1 MFAHVG
7 PDGEQH
13 ALPFVVAGTILVR
26 LAKVPHH
33 DGAIYRTHDLGEGD
47 FVGRASQYVAAA
59 HPTFGADQPG
69 ALEGEKDLL
78 EVGLGEHGSVRD
90 VSHRGWGAV
99 GVHRERK
106 QRPAC
111 VVTTGRHLH
120 PGESTSRYSPVG
132 ACGSLAA
139 ARQERNVVDNPVL
152 PDYTGACIANIV
164 PALLDG
170 AVDPPP
176 WLPAAALE
184 ADQVV
189 LLVLDGLGWDQLQAR
204 PHLAPTL
211 SAMVG
216 GPITSVTPTT
226 TATALTSIATGLT
239 PGEHGV
245 VGYRVAVDHEVL
257 NILRWT
263 TAQGDARKRID
274 PHAFQPTSAFCSQRP
289 CIVTKAEFVTSGFSG
304 AHLGGV
310 RFTGY
315 RVPSTLVVEIRHA
328 LKAREP
334 FIYAYYDGIDKVA
347 HEYGLADHYDAELQA
362 VDRLVAD
369 VLAEL
374 PRGAVLVITADHGQV
389 SVGENLIDLHAD
401 VAAHVSFQSGEG
413 RFRWLH
419 ARPGRADALAEASRA
434 RHSDTA
440 WVRERDETIDDGWW
454 GPKVAD
460 VARQRLGDVALV
472 ARADVSYVDAADT
485 GPFKLIGRHGSLTA
499 AEMYVPLLV
508 GEA

>member
-1 MFAHVG
+1 M
-7 PDGEQH
+7 
-13 ALPFVVAGTILVR
+13 ALVVACTVLMGF
-26 LAKVPHH
+26 AKVAHH
-33 DGAIYRTHDLGEGD
+33 DGAIYRAHDLGQRDLIGWA
-47 FVGRASQYVAAA
+47 GQYVPAA
-59 HPTFGADQPG
+59 HPAFGTNQPG
-69 ALEGEKDLL
+69 ALEGQEDLL
-78 EVGLGEHGSVRD
+78 EVRLGEHGPIRD
-90 VSHRGWGAV
+90 VSDRCGCAI
-99 GVHRERK
+99 GVHGERE
-106 QRPAC
+106 QCPAC
-111 VVTTGRHLH
+111 VVTTSRHLH
-120 PGESTSRYSPVG
+120 PGESTRRYSPAG
-132 ACGSLAA
+132 ACGSLATD
-139 ARQERNVVDNPVL
+139 RLERPNVDNPVL
-152 PDYTGACIANIV
+152 PDYAGACIANIV

-170 AVDPPP
+170 AVDPPA

-189 LLVLDGLGWDQLQAR
+189 FLVLDGLGWEQLQAR
-204 PHLAPTL
+204 PHVAPTL

-315 RVPSTLVVEIRHA
+315 RVPSTLIVEIRHA

-374 PRGAVLVITADHGQV
+374 PGGAVLVVTADHGQV
-389 SVGENLIDLHAD
+389 SVGENLIDLHPD

-419 ARPGRADALAEASRA
+419 ARPGRSDALAEAA
-434 RHSDTA
+434 LVRHSDTA
-440 WVRERDETIDDGWW
+440 WVRERDQTIDDGWW
-454 GPKVAD
+454 GPKVTDA
-460 VARQRLGDVALV
+460 ARQRLGDVALV

-508 GEA
+508 GEV